1 MQLIK
6 KITVFCLMAF
16 FFINFAVML
25 AAIIIIYFG
34 ILAQVFFPQLTVL
47 ENFLALLNVLG
58 ENGIVGLLVAAD
70 IFINYYLYIY
80 LRGVYRNFKT

>member
-1 MQLIK
+1 
-6 KITVFCLMAF
+6 MAF

-34 ILAQVFFPQLTVL
+34 MWAQVFFSQLTVV
-47 ENFLALLNVLG
+47 ENVLG
-58 ENGIVGLLVAAD
+58 LLWTLSDNGIVGIFVILD

>member
-1 MQLIK
+1 
-6 KITVFCLMAF
+6 
-16 FFINFAVML
+16 ML

-70 IFINYYLYIY
+70 ILLIIIYIY
-80 LRGVYRNFKT
+80 T

>member
-1 MQLIK
+1 
-6 KITVFCLMAF
+6 MAF

-34 ILAQVFFPQLTVL
+34 MWAQVFFTQLTVV
-47 ENFLALLNVLG
+47 ENVVGLLWTLSD
-58 ENGIVGLLVAAD
+58 NGIVGIFVILD

-80 LRGVYRNFKT
+80 LRGVYKNIKT

>member
-1 MQLIK
+1 
-6 KITVFCLMAF
+6 MAF

-34 ILAQVFFPQLTVL
+34 MWAQVFFTQLTVV
-47 ENFLALLNVLG
+47 ENVVGLLWTLSD
-58 ENGIVGLLVAAD
+58 NGIVGIFVILD

-80 LRGVYRNFKT
+80 LRGVYRNIKT